1 MRFARPL
8 TLVLMLAMGA
18 APVLA
23 QTAPPERRQSGT
35 LIYSGIPEIP
45 EELRTDLQRYRNARS
60 AGFQDWMEDGSIL
73 ISTRFGE
80 TAQLHRVASPGA
92 DRTQLTFFAEPV
104 SNATTIPGTDRFA
117 YQRDAG
123 GAENFQTFVAGLNG
137 GDVAITEPNTRNG
150 GPVFSGD
157 GRLVLW
163 NRVERGQSD

>member
-73 ISTRFGE
+73 ISTRFGWE
-80 TAQLHRVASPGA
+80 LAVAP
-92 DRTQLTFFAEPV
+92 DVVLTTVGQGV
-104 SNATTIPGTDRFA
+104 SIVSAASFK
-117 YQRDAG
+117 
-123 GAENFQTFVAGLNG
+123 V
-137 GDVAITEPNTRNG
+137 
-150 GPVFSGD
+150 VF
-157 GRLVLW
+157 
-163 NRVERGQSD
+163 